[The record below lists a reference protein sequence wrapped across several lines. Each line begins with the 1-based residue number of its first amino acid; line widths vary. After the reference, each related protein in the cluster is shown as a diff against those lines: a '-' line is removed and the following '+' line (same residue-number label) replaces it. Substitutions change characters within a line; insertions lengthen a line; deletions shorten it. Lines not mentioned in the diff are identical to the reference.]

1 LAIFKKRLETCFKE
15 DVYDVLANIRADLS
29 DKKDFMFV
37 QRTITQRFLIG
48 RGEDGDW
55 KPQQTKQLPRDDAV
69 SIELKAMQQ
78 VPGEE
83 WFEIDFEC
91 IPPYLFTGYNKV
103 LVKKGKVYI
112 CIQRHMA
119 AIAIFLYELWLR
131 KLYKMKSTS
140 PLQQV
145 KSGFR
150 RKRPPKTTKDDER
163 LLAMSKDWHQQMV
176 IQTSKPS
183 LIAFPEYKDI
193 EELPLPAC
201 IKHMLTLYPKFE
213 IRKRLIDF
221 YTQVNLPHEDLLQ
234 RWKVIIGHTHTADP
248 QKAAESLKQ
257 AEREIKSFSSKKS
270 QMSSY
275 GCLSTMQNGF
285 CPLVETGIQMRPQ
298 QGQFKCSEGLSE
310 QIRNPV
316 HRFTSALRV
325 PVKRVE
331 IMITD

>member
-1 LAIFKKRLETCFKE
+1 METCFK
-15 DVYDVLANIRADLS
+15 DNVYDLLANIRADLS
-29 DKKDFMFV
+29 DRKDFMFV

-48 RGEDGDW
+48 REGDGQW
-55 KPQQTKQLPRDDAV
+55 KPRQTKQLPHDDAISV
-69 SIELKAMQQ
+69 ELKAMS
-78 VPGEE
+78 GEQE

-112 CIQRHMA
+112 CIQRHMT
-119 AIAIFLYELWLR
+119 AIAVFLYEIWLR
-131 KLYKMKSTS
+131 KLYQMKSTS

-145 KSGFR
+145 QNGFQ
-150 RKRPPKTTKDDER
+150 RKRPAKTTKDDER
-163 LLAMSKDWHQQMV
+163 LLAMAKDWLHQIV

-183 LIAFPEYKDI
+183 FLAFPEYKDI

-213 IRKRLIDF
+213 IRKRLLDF
-221 YTQVNLPHEDLLQ
+221 YTQVNLPHEDLLR
-234 RWKVIIGHTHTADP
+234 RWKTIIDTTHIANSA
-248 QKAAESLKQ
+248 KAISSLAE
-257 AEREIKSFSSKKS
+257 AERSSKAYSSKKS

-285 CPLVETGIQMRPQ
+285 CPLVETGVQMKPQ

-316 HRFTSALRV
+316 HRFTLALRV
-325 PVKRVE
+325 PSTRVE